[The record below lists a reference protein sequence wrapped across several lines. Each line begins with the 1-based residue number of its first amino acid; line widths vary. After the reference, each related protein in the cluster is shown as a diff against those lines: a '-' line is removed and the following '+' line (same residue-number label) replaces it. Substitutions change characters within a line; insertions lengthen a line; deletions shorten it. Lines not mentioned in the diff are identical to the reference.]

1 MSALEAVG
9 IRRRA
14 GSIYCRKCVVLFAA
28 MLVLGACTSGM
39 KAGADAAAETKD
51 IHERLSESIA
61 ADGFSHRIVSD
72 RTAHT
77 HHDSIHLRIPLDG
90 MKRRHEGV
98 RKLLGNIARICA
110 LPEYSALPIRI
121 VVATADEEDG
131 EFLRAVMD
139 QEAGGR
145 KNVSFEVNKGS
156 GGGIV
161 IAVTHPP
168 LNSTLR

>member
-1 MSALEAVG
+1 MSASEPVG
-9 IRRRA
+9 NGQLARSKIRRNRFVLLTAALVLAACAPVVRA
-14 GSIYCRKCVVLFAA
+14 PVDAA
-28 MLVLGACTSGM
+28 MES
-39 KAGADAAAETKD
+39 KD

-90 MKRRHEGV
+90 MKRRHESV

-121 VVATADEEDG
+121 VVATAEEEDG

-145 KNVSFEVNKGS
+145 SNVSFEVNKGS
-156 GGGIV
+156 GGGV
-161 IAVTHPP
+161 LIAVTHPP
-168 LNSTLR
+168 SDRTSR